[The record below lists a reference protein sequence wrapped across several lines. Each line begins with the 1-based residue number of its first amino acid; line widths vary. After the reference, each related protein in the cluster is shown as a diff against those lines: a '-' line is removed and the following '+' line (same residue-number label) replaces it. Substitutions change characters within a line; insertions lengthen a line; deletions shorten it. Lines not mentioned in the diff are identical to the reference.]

1 MKLLI
6 TDNVLFAPYFLKEKP
21 DVFVFSEEVE
31 KYYPDNNLSASSG
44 NLFTLFS
51 YLQDVSNIEEVYVSL
66 MDDIKTINVI
76 NLLTYFKKSKVLVMY
91 ISGTTLRL
99 LQAINNYNYVSYS
112 SLLEKHLSKD
122 ETDQLN

>member
-31 KYYPDNNLSASSG
+31 KYYLDNNLSASSG

-99 LQAINNYNYVSYS
+99 LQSINNYNYVSYS
-112 SLLEKHLSKD
+112 SLLEKPLSKD

>member
-21 DVFVFSEEVE
+21 GVFVFSEEVE
-31 KYYPDNNLSASSG
+31 KYYLDNNLSASSG
-44 NLFTLFS
+44 NLFILFS

-99 LQAINNYNYVSYS
+99 LQSINNYNYVSYS

>member
-31 KYYPDNNLSASSG
+31 KYYLDNNLSASSG

-51 YLQDVSNIEEVYVSL
+51 YLQNVSNIEEVYVSL

-99 LQAINNYNYVSYS
+99 LQSINNYNYVSYS
-112 SLLEKHLSKD
+112 SLLEKYLSKD

>member
-31 KYYPDNNLSASSG
+31 KYYLDNNLSASSG

-91 ISGTTLRL
+91 ISGTTLKL
-99 LQAINNYNYVSYS
+99 LQSINNYNYVSYS

>member
-21 DVFVFSEEVE
+21 AVFVFSEEVE
-31 KYYPDNNLSASSG
+31 KYYLDNNLSASSG

-99 LQAINNYNYVSYS
+99 LQSINNYNYVSYS
-112 SLLEKHLSKD
+112 SLLEKYLNKD

>member
-6 TDNVLFAPYFLKEKP
+6 TDNVLFAPYFLKAKP

-31 KYYPDNNLSASSG
+31 KYYLDNNLSASSG

-99 LQAINNYNYVSYS
+99 LQSINNYNYVSYS
-112 SLLEKHLSKD
+112 SLLEKYLSKD
-122 ETDQLN
+122 ETNQLN

>member
-31 KYYPDNNLSASSG
+31 KYYLDNNLSASSG

-99 LQAINNYNYVSYS
+99 LQSINNYNYVRYS

>member
-21 DVFVFSEEVE
+21 DVFVFSEEIE
-31 KYYPDNNLSASSG
+31 KYYLDNNLSTSRG
-44 NLFTLFS
+44 NLITLFS
-51 YLQDVSNIEEVYVSL
+51 YLQDASNIEEVYVSL

-91 ISGTTLRL
+91 ISTTTLRL
-99 LQAINNYNYVSYS
+99 LQSINNYNYVSY
-112 SLLEKHLSKD
+112 
-122 ETDQLN
+122 

>member
-31 KYYPDNNLSASSG
+31 KYYLNNNLSASSG

-99 LQAINNYNYVSYS
+99 LQSINNYNYVSYS
-112 SLLEKHLSKD
+112 SLLEKHLSED

>member
-31 KYYPDNNLSASSG
+31 KYYLDNNLSASSG

-99 LQAINNYNYVSYS
+99 LQSINNYNYVSYS
-112 SLLEKHLSKD
+112 SLLEKYLSKD
-122 ETDQLN
+122 ETNQLN

>member
-6 TDNVLFAPYFLKEKP
+6 TDNVLFAPCFLKEKP

-31 KYYPDNNLSASSG
+31 KYYLDNNLSASSG

-99 LQAINNYNYVSYS
+99 LQSINNYNYVSYS
-112 SLLEKHLSKD
+112 SLLEKYLSKD
-122 ETDQLN
+122 ETNQLN

>member
-31 KYYPDNNLSASSG
+31 KYYLDNNLSASSG

-99 LQAINNYNYVSYS
+99 LQSINNYNYVSYS

>member
-21 DVFVFSEEVE
+21 DIFVFREEVE
-31 KYYPDNNLSASSG
+31 KYYLDNNLSASSG

-91 ISGTTLRL
+91 ISATTLRL
-99 LQAINNYNYVSYS
+99 LQSINNYNYVSYS
-112 SLLEKHLSKD
+112 SLLEKYLSKD
-122 ETDQLN
+122 ETNQLN

>member
-21 DVFVFSEEVE
+21 DVFVFSEEIE
-31 KYYPDNNLSASSG
+31 KYYLDNNLSTSRG
-44 NLFTLFS
+44 NLITLFS
-51 YLQDVSNIEEVYVSL
+51 YLQDASNIEEVYVSL

-91 ISGTTLRL
+91 ISTTTLRL
-99 LQAINNYNYVSYS
+99 LQSINNYNYVSYS
-112 SLLEKHLSKD
+112 SLLEKYLSKD
-122 ETDQLN
+122 ETNQLN

>member
-31 KYYPDNNLSASSG
+31 KYYLDNNLSASSG

-51 YLQDVSNIEEVYVSL
+51 YLQDVNNIEEVYVSL

-99 LQAINNYNYVSYS
+99 LQSINNYNYASYS

>member
-31 KYYPDNNLSASSG
+31 KYYLDNNLSASSG

-91 ISGTTLRL
+91 ISATTLRL

>member
-21 DVFVFSEEVE
+21 DVLVFSEEVA
-31 KYYPDNNLSASSG
+31 KYYLDNNLSVSSG

-99 LQAINNYNYVSYS
+99 LQSINNYNYVSYS
-112 SLLEKHLSKD
+112 SLLEKYLSKD
-122 ETDQLN
+122 ETNQLN

>member
-6 TDNVLFAPYFLKEKP
+6 TDNVLFVPYFLKEKP

-31 KYYPDNNLSASSG
+31 KYYLDNNLSASSG
-44 NLFTLFS
+44 NLLTLFS

-99 LQAINNYNYVSYS
+99 LQSINNYNYVSYS
-112 SLLEKHLSKD
+112 SLLEKYLSKD
-122 ETDQLN
+122 ETNQLN

>member
-31 KYYPDNNLSASSG
+31 KYYLDNNLSASSG
-44 NLFTLFS
+44 NLLTLFS
-51 YLQDVSNIEEVYVSL
+51 YIQDVSNIEEVYVSL

-99 LQAINNYNYVSYS
+99 LQLINNYNYVSYS
-112 SLLEKHLSKD
+112 SLLEKPLSKD

>member
-6 TDNVLFAPYFLKEKP
+6 TDNVLFAPHFLKEKP

-31 KYYPDNNLSASSG
+31 KYYLDNNLSASSG

-99 LQAINNYNYVSYS
+99 LQSINNYNYVSYS
-112 SLLEKHLSKD
+112 SLLEKYLSKD
-122 ETDQLN
+122 ETNHLN

>member
-6 TDNVLFAPYFLKEKP
+6 TDNVLFAPQFIKEKP

-31 KYYPDNNLSASSG
+31 KYYLDNNLSASSG

-99 LQAINNYNYVSYS
+99 LQSINNYNYVSYS
-112 SLLEKHLSKD
+112 SLLEKYLSKD
-122 ETDQLN
+122 ETNHLN

>member
-31 KYYPDNNLSASSG
+31 KYYLDNNLSASSG

-99 LQAINNYNYVSYS
+99 LQSINNYNYVSCS
-112 SLLEKHLSKD
+112 SLLEKYLSKD
-122 ETDQLN
+122 ETNQLN

>member
-31 KYYPDNNLSASSG
+31 KYYLDNNLSASSG
-44 NLFTLFS
+44 NLLTLFS
-51 YLQDVSNIEEVYVSL
+51 YLQNVSNIEEVYVSL
-66 MDDIKTINVI
+66 MDDIKTINVT

-99 LQAINNYNYVSYS
+99 LQSINNYNYVSYS
-112 SLLEKHLSKD
+112 SLLKKYLSKD

>member
-6 TDNVLFAPYFLKEKP
+6 TDNVLFAPFFLKEKP

-31 KYYPDNNLSASSG
+31 KYYLDNNLSASSG

-91 ISGTTLRL
+91 ISDTTLRL

-122 ETDQLN
+122 EKDQLN

>member
-31 KYYPDNNLSASSG
+31 KYYLDINLSPSSG

-91 ISGTTLRL
+91 ISTTTLRL
-99 LQAINNYNYVSYS
+99 LQSINNYNYVSYS
-112 SLLEKHLSKD
+112 SLLEKYLSKD
-122 ETDQLN
+122 ETNQLN

>member
-31 KYYPDNNLSASSG
+31 KYYLDNNLSASSG

-51 YLQDVSNIEEVYVSL
+51 YLQDVSNIEEVYVSI

-99 LQAINNYNYVSYS
+99 LQSINNYNYVSYS

-122 ETDQLN
+122 ETNQLN

>member
-31 KYYPDNNLSASSG
+31 KYYLDNNLSASSG
-44 NLFTLFS
+44 NLFTFFS

-99 LQAINNYNYVSYS
+99 LQSINNYNYVSYS
-112 SLLEKHLSKD
+112 SLLEKYLSKD
-122 ETDQLN
+122 ETNQLN

>member
-31 KYYPDNNLSASSG
+31 KYYLDNNLSASSG

-51 YLQDVSNIEEVYVSL
+51 YIQDVSNIEEVYVSL

-91 ISGTTLRL
+91 ISGMTFRL
-99 LQAINNYNYVSYS
+99 LQSINNYNYVSYS

>member
-31 KYYPDNNLSASSG
+31 KYYLDNNLSASSG

-91 ISGTTLRL
+91 ISSTTLRL
-99 LQAINNYNYVSYS
+99 LQSINNYNYVSYS

>member
-31 KYYPDNNLSASSG
+31 KYYLDNNLSVSSG

-99 LQAINNYNYVSYS
+99 LQSINNYNYVSYS
-112 SLLEKHLSKD
+112 SLLEKYLSKD
-122 ETDQLN
+122 ETNQLN

>member
-31 KYYPDNNLSASSG
+31 KYYLDNNLSASSG

-99 LQAINNYNYVSYS
+99 LQSINNYNYVSYS
-112 SLLEKHLSKD
+112 SLLEKYLSKD

>member
-31 KYYPDNNLSASSG
+31 KYYLDNNLSASSG

-51 YLQDVSNIEEVYVSL
+51 YLQDVSTIEEVYVSL

-91 ISGTTLRL
+91 ISATTLRL

>member
-31 KYYPDNNLSASSG
+31 KYYLDNNLSASSG

-99 LQAINNYNYVSYS
+99 LQSINNYNYVSYS

-122 ETDQLN
+122 ETNQLN

>member
-6 TDNVLFAPYFLKEKP
+6 TDNVLFAPYFLKVKP

-31 KYYPDNNLSASSG
+31 KYYLDNNLSASSG

-51 YLQDVSNIEEVYVSL
+51 YLQDVNNIEEVYVSL

-76 NLLTYFKKSKVLVMY
+76 NLLTYFKKSKVLAMY
-91 ISGTTLRL
+91 ISATTLRL
-99 LQAINNYNYVSYS
+99 LQSINNYNYVSYS

-122 ETDQLN
+122 ETNQLN

>member
-31 KYYPDNNLSASSG
+31 KYYLDINLSPSSG

-91 ISGTTLRL
+91 ISATTLRL

>member
-31 KYYPDNNLSASSG
+31 KYYLDNNLSASSG

-91 ISGTTLRL
+91 ISATTLRL
-99 LQAINNYNYVSYS
+99 LQSINNYNYVSYS

>member
-31 KYYPDNNLSASSG
+31 KYYLDNNLSASSG
-44 NLFTLFS
+44 NLVTLFS

-99 LQAINNYNYVSYS
+99 LQSINNYNYVSYS
-112 SLLEKHLSKD
+112 SLLEKYLSKD
-122 ETDQLN
+122 ETNQLN

>member
-31 KYYPDNNLSASSG
+31 KYYLNNNLSAYSG

-99 LQAINNYNYVSYS
+99 LQSINNYNYVSYS

>member
-6 TDNVLFAPYFLKEKP
+6 TDNVLFAPYFLKVKP

-31 KYYPDNNLSASSG
+31 KYYLDNNLSASSG

-66 MDDIKTINVI
+66 MDDIKAINVI

-99 LQAINNYNYVSYS
+99 LQSINNYNYVSYS